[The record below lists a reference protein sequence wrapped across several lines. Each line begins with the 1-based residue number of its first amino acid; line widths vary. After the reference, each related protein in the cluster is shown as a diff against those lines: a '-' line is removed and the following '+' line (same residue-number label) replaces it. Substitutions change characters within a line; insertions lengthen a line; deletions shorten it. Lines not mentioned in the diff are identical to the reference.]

1 MFSKNCSPYRNA
13 ESLFK
18 SISALP
24 MEEANVAIDYYCN
37 KMGED
42 RNTICLVISCLGY
55 EER

>member
-1 MFSKNCSPYRNA
+1 MFSENCSPYRNA

-24 MEEANVAIDYYCN
+24 MEEANTAIDYYCN

>member
-1 MFSKNCSPYRNA
+1 MRSENHGPCRNA

-18 SISALP
+18 SISVLP
-24 MEEANVAIDYYCN
+24 MEEVNAAIDYYCN

>member
-1 MFSKNCSPYRNA
+1 MRSENHGPRRNA

-24 MEEANVAIDYYCN
+24 MEEASDTIDYYCN
-37 KMGED
+37 KAGDERD
-42 RNTICLVISCLGY
+42 AICLIINNLVH